1 MTLNIYGSNKKYLRG
16 HMLNNGDSTEV
27 SQQTDLKIQSLK
39 GALGSVGVLEIDFL
53 DKVDPLS
60 DAPEVFR

>member
-1 MTLNIYGSNKKYLRG
+1 MTLTIYGSNKKYLRG
-16 HMLNNGDSTEV
+16 HMLNNGDSEL